1 MSGSLSGWFAGQS
14 PWEWLLA
21 LGILSLI
28 GGVGAVLRAF
38 LGNWRGLL
46 PWGILLGNTLAASAI
61 GLALKLELPNPLITA
76 IAVGLAGG
84 LSTFSGVAKDC
95 FDFYHRGRLAQT
107 GLNAV
112 ANLGFPVLGLLVISV
127 FL

>member
-1 MSGSLSGWFAGQS
+1 MSGSLSGSFADQS
-14 PWEWLLA
+14 LLEWLLT
-21 LGILSLI
+21 LGVLSLI
-28 GGVGAVLRAF
+28 GGIGAVLRAF
-38 LGNWRGLL
+38 LSNWRGLL

-61 GLALKLELPNPLITA
+61 GLALELQMPNPLLIA

-95 FDFYHRGRLAQT
+95 FDFYHRGRLTQT
-107 GLNAV
+107 ALNAV
-112 ANLGFPVLGLLVISV
+112 ANLGLPVLSLLVISL